1 MKLYNAFS
9 SSRDNCFCICS
20 HYSVNLTSEPGF
32 ETTNCLN
39 KSHLTC
45 KDYRFNERMVYGF
58 ECIPAYVCPGKKVLY
73 NSHCIEPKN
82 CPCYDKNGIEWLIG
96 SAVPSE
102 IPGKKW

>member
-1 MKLYNAFS
+1 MKLYNSFS

-20 HYSVNLTSEPGF
+20 HYAVNLTSETGF